1 MADRL
6 EYSTGRVFAFVNALT
21 PLSIV
26 SGMTAIGLERS
37 GDLIAGVVYEGINPH
52 NAWMHVA
59 AEPGARW
66 LTRAYLTACF
76 AYPFVQC
83 GVKRVR
89 GYVSASNLQ
98 ARRFDEHLGFE
109 QEAVLEGAAADGG
122 YVIIYVLP
130 RGRCKYVN

>member
-1 MADRL
+1 MTDSL
-6 EYSTGRVFAFVNALT
+6 DYSTGRVFAFVNTLT
-21 PLSIV
+21 PLSMV
-26 SGMTAIGLERS
+26 SGMTGIGLERNAN
-37 GDLIAGVVYEGINPH
+37 LIAGVVYEGINPY

-66 LTRAYLTACF
+66 LTRAYLRACF

-89 GYVSASNLQ
+89 GYVNASNLQ
-98 ARRFDEHLGFE
+98 ARRFDEHLGFV

-122 YVIIYVLP
+122 NVIIYVLQKEDC
-130 RGRCKYVN
+130 RYV